1 MKKTVKKTPAYL
13 TLYEQLKKEI
23 VSGAYS
29 YKSKLPSKRSA
40 AERFGVS
47 LVTIE
52 HTYAL
57 LEDEG
62 YIQGRQRCG
71 YFVRY
76 RKEQFFPSVPPRMPE
91 KTQPEEFSSSLSLHS
106 KYAGEPSTDQTPV
119 PPLETDCFPPSV
131 YAKAVRRV
139 LSVYGDRILLKT
151 ENAGLPLLRE
161 AIARYLLRTR
171 TISVLPDQIV
181 IGSGAEQLYNL
192 ATILLG
198 KDRLYAIEK
207 PSYEKIRQ
215 IYKAQGLRFEELPLG
230 NEGIPDEVLFKSHAE
245 ILHVTPYR
253 SYPSGVTASAE
264 KKQTY
269 LSFARSRNA
278 FILED
283 DFGSEFHR
291 MRPIE
296 TLFSLDAAEK
306 GGRVIY
312 LNTFSKTLSPAV
324 RIGYMLIPP
333 SLLPMAEKRI
343 GFFSSSVP
351 VLDQYALAELL
362 NEGSFERH
370 LSRIRRKLNP

>member
-76 RKEQFFPSVPPRMPE
+76 RKEQFFPSAPPGMPE

-106 KYAGEPSTDQTPV
+106 KYTGEPSTDQTPV

-171 TISVLPDQIV
+171 TISVFPDQIV
-181 IGSGAEQLYNL
+181 IGSCTNG
-192 ATILLG
+192 
-198 KDRLYAIEK
+198 RIEDMEAA
-207 PSYEKIRQ
+207 Y
-215 IYKAQGLRFEELPLG
+215 
-230 NEGIPDEVLFKSHAE
+230 E
-245 ILHVTPYR
+245 ILKGRHIAKGVRGIIIPATMAVYKECILRGYTEAFIDAGCIVSTPTCGPCLGGYMGILAAGERCVSTTNRNFVGRMGHVKSEVYLASPATAA
-253 SYPSGVTASAE
+253 ASAL
-264 KKQTY
+264 T
-269 LSFARSRNA
+269 
-278 FILED
+278 
-283 DFGSEFHR
+283 
-291 MRPIE
+291 
-296 TLFSLDAAEK
+296 
-306 GGRVIY
+306 
-312 LNTFSKTLSPAV
+312 
-324 RIGYMLIPP
+324 GYITDP
-333 SLLPMAEKRI
+333 RT
-343 GFFSSSVP
+343 V
-351 VLDQYALAELL
+351 
-362 NEGSFERH
+362 
-370 LSRIRRKLNP
+370 